1 MPLSPEA
8 LQILVGELSKF
19 PGVGEKT
26 AMRYAV
32 SLLKNGHKRINDL
45 ERALIELRSQV
56 GTCPCCHFWT
66 QDDRCKICDDNQ
78 RERHKICVVREAPDV
93 LALERQRKQ
102 PWRYHVLQGLLSPM
116 AGVGPGK
123 IRLDSLFSRIEQESI
138 EEVILAIDAT
148 LEGDATAFFIRDHL
162 LKHHPHV
169 TLSRTALG
177 IPAGSSVEYLDPS
190 TLEHALSHRI
200 RFE

>member
-1 MPLSPEA
+1 MSLSPEA
-8 LQILVGELSKF
+8 LQILVGELAKF

-32 SLLKNGHKRINDL
+32 SLLKGGNKRISDL
-45 ERALIELRSQV
+45 QRALDELRTQV
-56 GTCPCCHFWT
+56 GTCPNCHFWT
-66 QDDRCKICDDNQ
+66 QDERCKLCDDGQ
-78 RERHKICVVREAPDV
+78 RERHKICVVRDAPDV
-93 LALERQRKQ
+93 LSLERQRKQ

-116 AGVGPGK
+116 AGIGPSR
-123 IRLDSLFSRIEQESI
+123 IRLDTLFSRIENEST
-138 EEVILAIDAT
+138 EEIILAIDAT

-162 LKHHPHV
+162 NKHCPHV
-169 TLSRTALG
+169 VLSRTALG

-190 TLEHALSHRI
+190 TLEHALSHRV